1 MLKCIGFDVEQVLSA
16 RRLFLKRKCAWR
28 STQNLIFLRG
38 VAQFGRTSFA
48 LLDAD
53 QAKRVRVQRKGA
65 SQPTGREAT
74 ISQTE
79 VRVALYPKFNIS
91 SGCGSVR

>member
-1 MLKCIGFDVEQVLSA
+1 MLKCMGFEKVL
-16 RRLFLKRKCAWR
+16 F
-28 STQNLIFLRG
+28 RG

-53 QAKRVRVQRKGA
+53 EAKRVRVQRKGA
-65 SQPTGREAT
+65 SQPAGREAT

-79 VRVALYPKFNIS
+79 ERVALYHNLIIP
-91 SGCGSVR
+91 SGCGSVW

>member
-1 MLKCIGFDVEQVLSA
+1 
-16 RRLFLKRKCAWR
+16 
-28 STQNLIFLRG
+28 

-79 VRVALYPKFNIS
+79 VRVALYPKFNIT
-91 SGCGSVR
+91 SGCGSVWTNELCSAGCRSSKASEGAEKRSIATDRA